1 MQFGARSLT
10 WELPIRSMW
19 VLFPASLWTQGS
31 IISKRLS
38 CSLLLRLHDPLQAFF
53 KSDLDLTLRPSSY
66 VSCPC
71 LRRMVVTLPAPSWS
85 VVAGTRG
92 KADVH
97 SSVRRPYQSAD
108 WLGSRRELRTK
119 TWLQLPTSA
128 IASEYR
134 VDSLGRSC
142 RLSWR
147 GETSGEHIY
156 SIHQSWKTERSTGK
170 RVRETGDSMLGTS
183 RRTMQRKYP
192 SCFLSQQ
199 LFFLQKPTRHVSS
212 GRWNCL
218 HIWLASNPET
228 NNSCGLTLNFSSC
241 FQREKMYNILLKSL
255 DTFSFHQ
262 FCPTKRWKC

>member
-1 MQFGARSLT
+1 
-10 WELPIRSMW
+10 MW

-38 CSLLLRLHDPLQAFF
+38 CSLPLRLHDPLQAFF

-66 VSCPC
+66 LSCPC
-71 LRRMVVTLPAPSWS
+71 LRRMVVTLPAGRWS

-108 WLGSRRELRTK
+108 WLGSRELRTK

-142 RLSWR
+142 RLTLEVVKLVVNTFTPSINHGKPSVPR
-147 GETSGEHIY
+147 GRGSE
-156 SIHQSWKTERSTGK
+156 K
-170 RVRETGDSMLGTS
+170 RETA
-183 RRTMQRKYP
+183 
-192 SCFLSQQ
+192 C
-199 LFFLQKPTRHVSS
+199 
-212 GRWNCL
+212 
-218 HIWLASNPET
+218 
-228 NNSCGLTLNFSSC
+228 
-241 FQREKMYNILLKSL
+241 
-255 DTFSFHQ
+255 
-262 FCPTKRWKC
+262 